1 MSYKA
6 EYSEDNSILGK
17 KGYWRKK
24 DKTLMKISDM
34 TVNHILNCL
43 GMFDTAGGDFWL
55 RMPLVRHLW
64 LTVNVKN
71 EKNFYVLKLLF

>member
-1 MSYKA
+1 MLYSFFLSTGIVDRFLIHSYSLYK
-6 EYSEDNSILGK
+6 LGK
-17 KGYWRKK
+17 
-24 DKTLMKISDM
+24 
-34 TVNHILNCL
+34 
-43 GMFDTAGGDFWL
+43 FDTAGGDFWL

>member
-1 MSYKA
+1 MLYSFFLSTGIVDRFLIYSYGLYK
-6 EYSEDNSILGK
+6 
-17 KGYWRKK
+17 
-24 DKTLMKISDM
+24 
-34 TVNHILNCL
+34 L